1 MNNRDLEVWVEEADD
16 LIEIH
21 EYEKS
26 NALLDKYIKEALKD
40 TKNTPPCLCFRDFI
54 EYYAYFRKVFLTSK

>member
-26 NALLDKYIKEALKD
+26 NALLDKYIKEG
-40 TKNTPPCLCFRDFI
+40 
-54 EYYAYFRKVFLTSK
+54 